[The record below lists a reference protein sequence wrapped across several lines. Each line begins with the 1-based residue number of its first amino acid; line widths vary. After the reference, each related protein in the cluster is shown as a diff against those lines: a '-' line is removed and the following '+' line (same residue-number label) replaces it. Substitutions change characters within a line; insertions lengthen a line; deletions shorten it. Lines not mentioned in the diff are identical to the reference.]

1 MRYTLRKKQNACD
14 EKVQHEEQKMK
25 LRSFKNKTLTPI
37 SQKSPQDAKESKTYL
52 PKVMSHK
59 LTNDLE
65 SHIKLEKEA
74 GGLQVKSQFK
84 LKKDAGTPKSPSN
97 ENSTADDK
105 SLNLAL
111 NNELSM
117 SVTPEKVLNKEL
129 LESTTPVQT
138 VHMELRKRATPV
150 QGIHNKLLKS
160 ATQVQGLYKE
170 LPKSATPVQCHAG
183 QGLQTE
189 VEPIKEATTTP
200 VENCDLSGS
209 GQLGLSAGVTVLLG
223 PGVAS
228 NVNLNSPPE
237 DVLTDNNTYVESHQK
252 TSTGK
257 SKEQMSNRE
266 TTSDTPSH
274 SLRANPKKVQHFQIA
289 DPKCRNHNSTIN
301 AIDNIQVKD
310 NGSNFYKDR
319 DSLGQSKQSSS
330 KKGEDYNDNIEGIR
344 KEVHQKQK
352 YRRSSAASLQK
363 MAKGE
368 GVVQKPRRSSSV
380 SILKMPEEQEG
391 ISQSFSN
398 KDVDSH
404 TPAQRDQIQY
414 KTGKKRGQL
423 ELQAKLFGAEES
435 ANKDVPKVKTSRRS
449 LVVDV
454 GEKDSNE
461 CHLVWAR
468 LGNMK
473 WWPGIVVRGIYCGM
487 APARPGYSWIFWY
500 GDHKVSQVS
509 LVYTDLF

>member
-52 PKVMSHK
+52 PKMMSHK

-117 SVTPEKVLNKEL
+117 SVTPEKVLNKEF

-209 GQLGLSAGVTVLLG
+209 GQLGL
-223 PGVAS
+223 
-228 NVNLNSPPE
+228 NSPPE

-252 TSTGK
+252 TSIGK
-257 SKEQMSNRE
+257 SEELMSNRE

-289 DPKCRNHNSTIN
+289 DPKCRNHNST
-301 AIDNIQVKD
+301 
-310 NGSNFYKDR
+310 SNFYKDR

-330 KKGEDYNDNIEGIR
+330 KKGEDYNDNIEGIL

-468 LGNMK
+468 LSNMK